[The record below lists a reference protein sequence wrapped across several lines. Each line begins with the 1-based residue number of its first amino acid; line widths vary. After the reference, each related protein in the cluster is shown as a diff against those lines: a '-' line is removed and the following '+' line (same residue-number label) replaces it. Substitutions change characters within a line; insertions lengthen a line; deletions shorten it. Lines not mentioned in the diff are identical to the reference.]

1 MTFSSPVAITE
12 FSKFGDLLSA
22 ISQVALV
29 LKNLP
34 ANVGDTGL
42 ISGSED
48 PLELEMTTH
57 SNIFAWG
64 ISWTE
69 EPGRLRCMG
78 SKRIRHD

>member
-1 MTFSSPVAITE
+1 MEWKVTFSSPVAITE

-34 ANVGDTGL
+34 ANVGYMGL

-48 PLELEMTTH
+48 PLE
-57 SNIFAWG
+57 
-64 ISWTE
+64 
-69 EPGRLRCMG
+69 
-78 SKRIRHD
+78 

>member
-34 ANVGDTGL
+34 ANVGYMGL
-42 ISGSED
+42 ISAFSKPSLNTWKFMVHILLKPG
-48 PLELEMTTH
+48 LENFEL
-57 SNIFAWG
+57 
-64 ISWTE
+64 
-69 EPGRLRCMG
+69 LC
-78 SKRIRHD
+78 